1 MPVRLGSLGD
11 AQISDFDAYFS
22 ATSFDR
28 GARYAREGRVQS
40 PHWDADECTLSA
52 SVVGHGAIYSTTAY
66 FEDDGDEIAFV
77 EGECTCPI
85 GINCKH
91 VVAAVLAAS
100 GRSGKTPQA
109 GPAAEL
115 TAYRQALQGS
125 TPQTS
130 TSPSHPAPWER
141 PLRALLAART
151 PPATGNPLAIEF
163 RLTAS
168 RYPDH
173 GAPRL
178 MARLMRPG
186 ARGGWVNGSLDW
198 GGLDSWT
205 IRGGGFRDDHVALLN
220 DLLRA
225 YRLRGPYSSYM
236 YGYRNERSID
246 LSTFES
252 PQLWP
257 LLDKAA
263 RLGLPLIHADA
274 SLGELPR
281 PESGQLVLDVTRA
294 GPDSFG
300 IEVILRIDGGPVV
313 HLVPVRF
320 IGSPAHGIV
329 CAERADVDSGLD
341 ADRWRIRLVRLERP
355 AVAQLERMLLDGE
368 RIAIPAPDLDRF
380 ASELCPGLRHI
391 APVVS
396 SDGSFSPPTVSPP
409 SLVLRAEHGP
419 ETLVTVGWEWEYAV
433 GDSVHRTPLD
443 DESDLSG
450 VRDHAAERAQRA
462 ELVLDEPALQ
472 SLSLLDLTGRPASR
486 PPTILSGLE
495 SLRFVTEV
503 LPRLNEQPG
512 IRFRVLGDPPDYRDV
527 GDSLEVGV
535 STGEIAGERDWFDL
549 GVTISVEGRELP
561 FVEVFTALARD
572 EARMLLDDGAYFS
585 LADPRLESLRRLIEE
600 ARALTDSPA
609 SSLRISRYQADLWA
623 ELAALG
629 VVTEQAERWQRIV
642 APLLELDTLPEH
654 ETPASLGGHLRP
666 YQREGFSWL
675 ATLWDLELGGILAD
689 DMGLGKTVQTL
700 ALVCHA
706 RRRDQAVG
714 PFLVIAPT
722 SVAPNW
728 AAEATRF
735 APELNV
741 EVVLDTLGRSGR
753 AIEEVAAADIVVTTY
768 TLFRLDSDA
777 YGSIPWAALVLD
789 EAQYVKNH
797 RGKTYRCA
805 RELRAPFKLAITGTP
820 MENNLMELWALLS
833 ITAPGL
839 FPDPVRFAEHYAR
852 PIERRSDSERMT
864 RLRRR
869 IKPLLK
875 RRTKELVAAELP
887 PKQEQTLE
895 VELHPR
901 HRRLY
906 DTHLQR
912 ERQKVLRLLDDFDRN
927 RFTILQSI
935 MRMRQLS
942 LHPALVDARH
952 SGLPCAKLDALV
964 EQLDDVISSGH
975 RALVFSQFT
984 GFLSHVRGRF
994 DKQGIGHCYL
1004 DGRTR
1009 RRDEV
1014 LRGFRDGTDPV
1025 FLISLKAGG
1034 VGLNLTEADYCFL
1047 LDPWWNPAVE
1057 TQAIDRAH
1065 RIGQTR
1071 PVMVY
1076 RLIARDTIEQKV
1088 RALAERKADL
1098 FRGLI
1103 DDGELFARGVT
1114 AEDIRGLLA

>member
-1 MPVRLGSLGD
+1 MPVRVASLGD
-11 AQISDFDAYFS
+11 VQTDFEACFS
-22 ATSFDR
+22 ATAFSR
-28 GARYAREGRVQS
+28 GVRYARQDRVLS
-40 PHWDADECTLSA
+40 LHWDEDEYTLSA
-52 SVVGHGAIYSTTAY
+52 RVVGHGALYSTTAY
-66 FEDDGDEIAFV
+66 FEDDGDGTAFV
-77 EGECTCPI
+77 EGECSCPVAV
-85 GINCKH
+85 NCKH
-91 VVAAVLAAS
+91 VVAVVLAATE
-100 GRSGKTPQA
+100 RSGKRTQA

-115 TAYRQALQGS
+115 TAYRQALQPS
-125 TPQTS
+125 TPQAS
-130 TSPSHPAPWER
+130 TSPPHPALWEG

-151 PPATGNPLAIEF
+151 PPATGNPLAIEL
-163 RLTAS
+163 RITAS

-198 GGLDSWT
+198 GGLDAWT
-205 IRGGGFRDDHVALLN
+205 IRDGGYREDHVSLVRELHAAF
-220 DLLRA
+220 RTGEA
-225 YRLRGPYSSYM
+225 SSRYM
-236 YGYRNERSID
+236 YGYHAERSID
-246 LSTFES
+246 LSAFES

-263 RLGLPLIHADA
+263 RLGLRLIHANA
-274 SLGELPR
+274 ALGELPR
-281 PESGQLVLDVTRA
+281 PDAGELVLDVTRE
-294 GPDSFG
+294 GPDRFG
-300 IEVILRIDGGPVV
+300 MDVVLRAGGGPAEQ
-313 HLVPVRF
+313 LVPVRF
-320 IGSPAHGIV
+320 IGSPAHGVV
-329 CAERADVDSGLD
+329 CAERSDVEGGLD
-341 ADRWRIRLVRLERP
+341 ADRWRIRLMRLERT

-368 RIAIPAPDLDRF
+368 RIAIPAAELDRF
-380 ASELCPGLRHI
+380 ASELCPGLRHV

-396 SDGSFSPPTVSPP
+396 SDASFSPPTVSAP

-419 ETLVTVGWEWEYAV
+419 ETLITVGWEWEYAV
-433 GDSVHRTPLD
+433 GDSVYRVPLH
-443 DESDLSG
+443 DEVDASG
-450 VRDHAAERAQRA
+450 VRDHVAEQAHLA
-462 ELVLDEPALQ
+462 DFALDEPQLQ
-472 SLSLLDLTGRPASR
+472 SLSLLDVTGRPASR
-486 PPTILSGLE
+486 PPTIISGLE

-503 LPRLNEQPG
+503 LPQLSEQSEVRLKVVGE
-512 IRFRVLGDPPDYRDV
+512 PPDYRDV
-527 GDSLEVGV
+527 GESLEVGV
-535 STGEIAGERDWFDL
+535 STGEIADERDWFDL

-561 FVEVFTALARD
+561 FVEVFTALARG
-572 EARMLLDDGAYFS
+572 ESRMLLEDGAYFS

-600 ARALTDSPA
+600 ARALSDSPA
-609 SSLRISRYQADLWA
+609 SSLRISRYQADLWS

-642 APLLELDTLPEH
+642 APLLELDTLAEH
-654 ETPASLGGHLRP
+654 ETPASLQAHLRP

-689 DMGLGKTVQTL
+689 DMGLGKTVQAL

-706 RRRDQAVG
+706 RQRDDAVG
-714 PFLVIAPT
+714 PFLVVAPT

-735 APELNV
+735 APDLNV

-753 AIEEVAAADIVVTTY
+753 TIEEIASADVVITTY

-777 YGSIPWAALVLD
+777 YGSIPWAALILD

-797 RGKTYRCA
+797 RGKTHRCA

-875 RRTKELVAAELP
+875 RRSKELVAAELP

-901 HRRLY
+901 HRKLY

-935 MRMRQLS
+935 TRMRQLS
-942 LHPALVDARH
+942 LHPSLVDVRH
-952 SGLPCAKLDALV
+952 SDLPCTKLDTLV

-984 GFLSHVRGRF
+984 RFLSLVRGRF
-994 DKQGIGHCYL
+994 EKEGIGYCYL

-1014 LRGFRDGTDPV
+1014 LQGFRGGTDPV

-1057 TQAIDRAH
+1057 AQAVDRTH

-1071 PVMVY
+1071 QVMVY

-1088 RALAERKADL
+1088 RALAGRKADL
-1098 FRGLI
+1098 FRGVM
-1103 DDGELFARGVT
+1103 DAGELFARGLT